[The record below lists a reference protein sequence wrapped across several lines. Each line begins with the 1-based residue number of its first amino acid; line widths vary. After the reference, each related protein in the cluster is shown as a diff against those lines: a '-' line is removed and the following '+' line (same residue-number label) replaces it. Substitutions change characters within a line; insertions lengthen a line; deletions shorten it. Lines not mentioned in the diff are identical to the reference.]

1 MEAGR
6 SLVDLV
12 AAPAVQ
18 RAWEQPSALAHLSI
32 GVLAAHLVRALTT
45 PLAYLD
51 ADEPPSDTPVVDAAG
66 YMDAVLT
73 DDDLDGAL
81 HRGIRERAQA
91 AAEQGPQA
99 VATQARDALAAL
111 RTRLLRTPAGRRV
124 AVKDGIAI
132 TLDDY
137 LQTRLVELVV
147 HADDLAVS
155 VGVPIE
161 LPGPARRHRAR
172 GAARARPTTPRRRRR
187 AARPCPPGAGTRR
200 RRRRPLIGG

>member
-18 RAWEQPSALAHLSI
+18 GAWEQPSALAHLSV
-32 GVLAAHLVRALTT
+32 GALAAHLVRALTT

-51 ADEPPSDTPVVDAAG
+51 ADQPPADADLVDAAG

-111 RTRLLRTPAGRRV
+111 QTRLPRTPAGRRV

-147 HADDLAVS
+147 HADDLAASLDLSLAVAS
-155 VGVPIE
+155 SAWDVTIDV
-161 LPGPARRHRAR
+161 LVDLARRRHGDAAVLHALARRERAPV
-172 GAARARPTTPRRRRR
+172 GGIAA
-187 AARPCPPGAGTRR
+187 
-200 RRRRPLIGG
+200 L